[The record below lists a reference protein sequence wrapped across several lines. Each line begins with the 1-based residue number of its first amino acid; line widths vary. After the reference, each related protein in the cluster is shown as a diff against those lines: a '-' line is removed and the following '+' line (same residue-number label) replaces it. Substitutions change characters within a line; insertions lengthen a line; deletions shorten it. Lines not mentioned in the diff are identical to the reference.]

1 MGQPINPVYPV
12 AEVRT
17 VEDLMDI
24 AVGME
29 HEAAARYEQLAAV
42 MDRAGDTSLGDVFR
56 ELASLEQA
64 HEDGLGRWA
73 AREGRRKPLPRQ
85 FAWQMPE
92 TFGAGPEDG
101 EAGVL
106 TAYRALGIAVRN
118 EERAFAFYT
127 YLAAIAEDPEVM
139 RRAESLAKEEL
150 NHVAELRRLRRRAFH
165 AERGAPWRRPAVA
178 SIDEL
183 RRVSEGLEA
192 GTAEVDAIAAELLAA
207 NSEAGGAAVLR
218 RLAERD
224 RARAG
229 AYSRQEGVPAGGAS
243 HVVEAARQAGTL
255 TAAALTPFGALR
267 LALRNAEEVLETYM
281 TIAEHTPDEAAMLE
295 AQRLGEIAVGRLAL
309 IRAQFADVGD

>member
-12 AEVRT
+12 AEVRS

-24 AVGME
+24 ACGME
-29 HEAAARYEQLAAV
+29 HEAAARYGELAAA
-42 MDRAGDTSLGDVFR
+42 MDRSGDAALAGLFR
-56 ELASLEQA
+56 DLASLEQA

-127 YLAAIAEDPEVM
+127 YLAAIAEDPDVM

-178 SIDEL
+178 TIEEL
-183 RRVSEGLEA
+183 HTLAAGLER
-192 GTAEVDAIAAELLAA
+192 GTAEVDAIAAELVAGAGQESVAA
-207 NSEAGGAAVLR
+207 ILRHLVEEDRRRAGG
-218 RLAERD
+218 ERT
-224 RARAG
+224 RG
-229 AYSRQEGVPAGGAS
+229 PSGSAS

-255 TAAALTPFGALR
+255 AAAALTPLGALR

-281 TIAEHTPDEAAMLE
+281 AIAERAPDESTMLE
-295 AQRLGEIAVGRLAL
+295 AQRLGEMAVRRLAL
-309 IRAQFADVGD
+309 IRAQLSEVAD